1 MVFIEPGTYLIK
13 DLISSIGY
21 LGLAALM
28 ALDATILPVPS
39 AVVMGFAGYLSY
51 EGRFDISLVTLVGC
65 LGSTFGSLLM
75 YAMGRY
81 GGRPFLDRFG
91 RYMGLGE
98 KRILSA
104 DRWFAKY
111 GSWAVLISQ
120 LLPVARDLIPFPA
133 GIVRMGALKFTALSF
148 LGSVP
153 FCLAL
158 AALGFLAGPSWESAV
173 EVADAYD
180 MILLAAVMV
189 PLIAY
194 WALCKLL
201 LARSGYRAERE

>member
-194 WALCKLL
+194 WALRKLL

>member
-51 EGRFDISLVTLVGC
+51 EGRFDISMVTLVGC

-194 WALCKLL
+194 WALRKLL